1 MATTIPSYPDT
12 ETTFP
17 RTYLDRETRSNQNYY
32 FVSYSHRD
40 RSKVFGALTRWYLQ
54 GVNYWYD
61 KELDPGDVWN
71 ERVER
76 ILRHENCRGAL
87 VFLSENSLISKAV
100 RREIDIMLDR
110 REKEDGF
117 RLIPIIIG
125 TDDIENLCDKVMNST
140 SIPNEA
146 KREFFAGYY
155 TKFKKNFEDTL
166 YKTYDDALEEIC
178 DVCQRAGVNEN
189 LSSNLGNDELRRLT
203 YRNIDGEMTFS
214 FGKYQFDGG
223 KGSKEKDIEWLF
235 VGRSGDKCHF
245 VSKYCIDFKYENE
258 IVSMI
263 ENVKSSIETNIDKN
277 RIQIVDLALPNE
289 AFLNRNRD
297 RIKAAIPSD
306 FADGNRKQL
315 LRLFWISEND
325 GHDANKHVLYNS
337 QNVKIDRKFSTD
349 MINAGVR
356 LLLTVK
362 II

>member
-1 MATTIPSYPDT
+1 MAATIPTYPGT

-17 RTYLDRETRSNQNYY
+17 HTYLDRENRSNQNYY

-40 RSKVFGALTRWYLQ
+40 RSKVFGALTRWYSQ

-76 ILRHENCRGAL
+76 ILRNENCRGAL

-100 RREIDIMLDR
+100 RREIDIMLER
-110 REKEDGF
+110 REKEEGF
-117 RLIPIIIG
+117 KLIPIIIG
-125 TDDIENLCDKVMNST
+125 ADNIVNLCDKAMNSPN
-140 SIPNEA
+140 IPYEA
-146 KREFFAGYY
+146 KAEFFAGYY
-155 TKFKKNFEDTL
+155 KEFTKNFENTI

-178 DVCQRAGVNEN
+178 NVCQRAGVNED

-203 YRNIDGEMTFS
+203 YRNIDGEMTFY
-214 FGKYQFDGG
+214 FGKYKFGG
-223 KGSKEKDIEWLF
+223 DKNDRENDIEWFF
-235 VGRSGDKCHF
+235 VGRSGDKFHF
-245 VSKYCIDFKYENE
+245 VTKYCIDFKYEKY
-258 IVSMI
+258 IDSMI
-263 ENVKSSIETNIDKN
+263 SDVKNSIDKN
-277 RIQIVDLALPNE
+277 QIQIVDLALPNE

-297 RIKAAIPSD
+297 LIKAAIPSD

-325 GHDANKHVLYNS
+325 GHDANKYVLYNS

-349 MINAGVR
+349 LINAGVR

-362 II
+362 I